1 MAYHIKTE
9 YKPLSAE
16 EEQAC
21 FKKLKEGSDKEQQ
34 DAIDKLVESNLKL
47 VYLEAHQFRG
57 SGVPFEDLV
66 SAGSEGL
73 LHAIEKFDI
82 TKGTKFITY
91 GVWWI
96 RQRMR
101 LAIQNFRI
109 VRLPAKAGVIRA
121 KLLRS
126 RANYLE
132 EFAEEPSL
140 EDLSDYSGIPV
151 DQINK
156 IMNSLSF
163 GISLEDTGDED
174 ENLALEETLA
184 STNDTS
190 DGIDEEM
197 LEDKEL
203 LEALK
208 HHISKLNKRDQY
220 ILSLRFGLEEGR
232 SPATL
237 EEVAQEVGRCR
248 ERCRQLQA
256 EALQHLKKKLKEKV

>member
-1 MAYHIKTE
+1 MAFRLTSNL
-9 YKPLSAE
+9 KPLTSE
-16 EEQAC
+16 EEASC
-21 FKKLKEGSDKEQQ
+21 FKALKEGTDKEQQ
-34 DAIDKLVESNLKL
+34 AAIDKLVESNLKL
-47 VYLEAHQFRG
+47 VYLEAHQFRS

-82 TKGTKFITY
+82 SKGTKFITY

-121 KLLRS
+121 RLLRS
-126 RANYLE
+126 RASYLE

-140 EDLSDYSGIPV
+140 EDLSDYSGIPIE
-151 DQINK
+151 QINK

-163 GISLEDTGDED
+163 GISLEDTGDDD

-208 HHISKLNKRDQY
+208 QHVAKLNKRDQY
-220 ILSLRFGLEEGR
+220 ILKLRFGLEEGHL
-232 SPATL
+232 PATL

-248 ERCRQLQA
+248 ERCRQLQS
-256 EALQHLKKKLKEKV
+256 EALQHLKKKLKEKA